1 MYRVRRTKRSKRGV
15 TLVELLVAMTLTAIF
30 AGSCVMLMLPIEK
43 IYTHTNDL
51 SRAQVLADTIVDE
64 LRAECSNT
72 YITHEGDAWISSS
85 GAAGMTSVS
94 VASGGSGPVLVIRRN
109 EGYCETIAANYAITS
124 TEYSRVTDCDENL
137 TNGSVT
143 SRAIYRM
150 FPGGSSTPTLDASND
165 YVHFGYFV
173 AETSNIS
180 DVNYVFPHITQGS
193 DGKWTGYYDF
203 TSPFTSATYGD
214 FTVEL
219 TFSDLTCDQSGIPA
233 FVMCMV
239 TINKP
244 GLGAVYTRNAVLC
257 FS

>member
-1 MYRVRRTKRSKRGV
+1 MLRIRRTKKSKRGV

-30 AGSCVMLMLPIEK
+30 AGSCIMLMLPIEK

-72 YITHEGDAWISSS
+72 YISGVGDAWISNS
-85 GAAGMTSVS
+85 GAAGMSG
-94 VASGGSGPVLVIRRN
+94 ASPVGRGPVLVIRRN
-109 EGYCETIAANYAITS
+109 QDYCETIASNYVITVN
-124 TEYSRVTDCDENL
+124 ELQRVAG
-137 TNGSVT
+137 TNDVPAPNAVT

-150 FPGGSSTPTLDASND
+150 FPQGSSGAGSPDTGADF
-165 YVHFGYFV
+165 VHFGYFNV
-173 AETSNIS
+173 GETSIS
-180 DVNYVFPHITQGS
+180 GVTYTYPHVELKEGS
-193 DGKWTGYYDF
+193 WTGYYDF
-203 TSPFTSATYGD
+203 TSPFTSATYGV

-219 TFSDLTCDQSGIPA
+219 TFSDLTCDSSGVPA

-244 GLGAVYTRNAVLC
+244 GVGVVYTRNAVLC